1 MTNNSIL
8 PIRFIRRN
16 SIIKTVR
23 IENHSLLFG
32 GTFFLQPDRPF
43 YFSEPRREK
52 QKTKIRT
59 RNPGDTMGVSGYG
72 SFFCLWAVRA
82 RSARGRVFTEP
93 WATPPTACAM
103 KIERE
108 VVYNPTIHHGYLL
121 LEKNCHPGRRQPW
134 PLHHLP
140 TGIYG
145 FSGFIFG
152 RNIARV
158 KIVP

>member
-1 MTNNSIL
+1 
-8 PIRFIRRN
+8 
-16 SIIKTVR
+16 
-23 IENHSLLFG
+23 
-32 GTFFLQPDRPF
+32 
-43 YFSEPRREK
+43 
-52 QKTKIRT
+52 
-59 RNPGDTMGVSGYG
+59 
-72 SFFCLWAVRA
+72 
-82 RSARGRVFTEP
+82 
-93 WATPPTACAM
+93 M

-140 TGIYG
+140 AGIYG

-158 KIVP
+158 EIVP